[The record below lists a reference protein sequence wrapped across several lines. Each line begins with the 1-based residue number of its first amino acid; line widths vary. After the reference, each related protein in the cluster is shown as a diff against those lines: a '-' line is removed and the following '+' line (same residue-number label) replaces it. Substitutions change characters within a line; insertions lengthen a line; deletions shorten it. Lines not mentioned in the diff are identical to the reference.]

1 LSTGT
6 NSSLL
11 VTSLATTS
19 TSASTPVS
27 RLTKRHRIGI
37 ATVFLATLFWYLAT
51 GPLGLIDPIR
61 FPAPAQTWQALLRI
75 ATDGYADAT
84 LVQHILHSCKLVLM
98 GFLAAVVV
106 GIPLG
111 LLIGFSMRANA
122 LVNPIFLL
130 IRPIPPLAWIPLAI
144 VWLGLGDAA
153 KVMVIWFAA
162 FVPSVI
168 NTQTGVRSI
177 EPYLFEAAEMLGIRK
192 LAFIFEV
199 LIPATLPMMFTG
211 LRLSLQASWTTLVA
225 AELIG
230 AAAGLGH
237 VLTQGSL
244 DINSAMILVAMASV
258 AVCGALMTAA
268 LSMIEKRAMPWKRQ
282 T

>member
-1 LSTGT
+1 MNTAKK
-6 NSSLL
+6 SSLF
-11 VTSLATTS
+11 ATPFAT
-19 TSASTPVS
+19 ASISVP
-27 RLTKRHRIGI
+27 RLTKRTRIGV
-37 ATVFLATLFWYLAT
+37 ATVVLAILFWYLAT
-51 GPLGLIDPIR
+51 GPLGLVNPVR
-61 FPAPAQTWQALLRI
+61 FPAPAQTWQALVRI
-75 ATDGYADAT
+75 STDGYADAT
-84 LVQHILHSCKLVLM
+84 LMQHILHSCKLVLM
-98 GFLAAVVV
+98 GFFAAVIV

-111 LLIGFSMRANA
+111 LLTGFSVRANA
-122 LVNPIFLL
+122 LINPIFLL

-168 NTQTGVRSI
+168 NTQTGVRMI
-177 EPYLFEAAEMLGIRK
+177 EPYLSEAAEMLGIK
-192 LAFIFEV
+192 KFAFVFEV
-199 LIPATLPMMFTG
+199 LVPATLPMMFTG

-244 DINSAMILVAMASV
+244 DIDSAMILVAMAAV
-258 AVCGALMTAA
+258 AVCGGLMTVA
-268 LSMIEKRAMPWKRQ
+268 LSMIEKRVMPWRKES
-282 T
+282 

>member
-1 LSTGT
+1 MSTGIK
-6 NSSLL
+6 SSLL
-11 VTSLATTS
+11 AASLATTS
-19 TSASTPVS
+19 TPMP
-27 RLTKRHRIGI
+27 RLTKRNRIGI

-61 FPAPAQTWQALLRI
+61 FPTPAQTWQAFVRI
-75 ATDGYADAT
+75 AVDGYADAT
-84 LVQHILHSCKLVLM
+84 LAQHVLHSCKLVLM

-111 LLIGFSMRANA
+111 LLTGFSTRANA
-122 LVNPIFLL
+122 LINPIFLL

-168 NTQTGVRSI
+168 NTQTGVRNI
-177 EPYLFEAAEMLGIRK
+177 EPHLFEAAEMLGIK
-192 LAFIFEV
+192 KIAFIFEV
-199 LIPATLPMMFTG
+199 LVPATLPMMFTG

-244 DINSAMILVAMASV
+244 DINSAMILVAMALV
-258 AVCGALMTAA
+258 AVCGGVMTAA
-268 LSMIEKRAMPWKRQ
+268 LGMIEKRAMPWRRQ
-282 T
+282 A

>member
-1 LSTGT
+1 MDTAKKSPLLSTPFGRAAR
-6 NSSLL
+6 SI
-11 VTSLATTS
+11 
-19 TSASTPVS
+19 PW
-27 RLTKRHRIGI
+27 LTKRTCIGI
-37 ATVFLATLFWYLAT
+37 ATVILAFLFWYVAT
-51 GPLGLIDPIR
+51 GSWGLISSYR
-61 FPAPAQTWQALLRI
+61 FPAPAQTWHAALRI

-84 LVQHILHSCKLVLM
+84 LIQHILQSCKLVLM
-98 GFLAAVVV
+98 GFFAAVAV

-111 LLIGFSMRANA
+111 LLTGFSVRANA
-122 LVNPIFLL
+122 VINPVFLL

-168 NTQTGVRSI
+168 NTQTGVRMI
-177 EPYLFEAAEMLGIRK
+177 EPYLSEAAQMLGIK
-192 LAFIFEV
+192 KPAFVFEV
-199 LIPATLPMMFTG
+199 LVPATLPMMFTG

-244 DINSAMILVAMASV
+244 DIDSAMILVAMAAV
-258 AVCGALMTAA
+258 ALCGGLMTLA
-268 LSMIEKRAMPWKRQ
+268 LGVIEKRVMPWRR
-282 T
+282 TS